1 MIERHELPADPAD
14 WTGVDVKLP
23 RLSDDSA
30 KSCPLKLSDIWG
42 YVKTEAGDLDRSD
55 RRRFKFLRTAKIK
68 SKRFW
73 IWEYVE
79 SDGEIAY
86 VLVRQEAGG
95 GTELGLTSTMGLT
108 PEQYI
113 LAAYYNEVD
122 WS

>member
-1 MIERHELPADPAD
+1 
-14 WTGVDVKLP
+14 VK
-23 RLSDDSA
+23 A
-30 KSCPLKLSDIWG
+30 
-42 YVKTEAGDLDRSD
+42 EAGDLDRSD

-73 IWEYVE
+73 IWEYAE

-95 GTELGLTSTMGLT
+95 DAELGLTSTMGLN
-108 PEQYI
+108 PEQYM
-113 LAAYYNEVD
+113 LAAYYDEVD